1 MNVKAVA
8 IDLDG
13 TLLNKNH
20 EVTKFSKNILQH
32 LSNSGIRIILASARP
47 IKSVLKIASQIGLP
61 NSPMIAGN
69 GAIIASGINNIIF
82 RESIDKDELVNL
94 YQTLKNHTKFNTLT
108 MHIYSDFDWYIP
120 FLTSKA
126 QEEIDIIGFSPTLID
141 GKVLELKNSV
151 QKIMLVGNP
160 DVLIEIRKYIENN
173 LKKVSCVFS
182 KSDSLEINALGVSK
196 FLGVSTYAQ
205 LFQFSLSEFI
215 AFGDGDNDEL
225 MLKNCGIGVAMANAS
240 ELAKK
245 GAKFI
250 TETNDKDGVAIFL
263 KSYFKLSQY

>member
-1 MNVKAVA
+1 MKAVA

-13 TLLNKNH
+13 TLLNKKH
-20 EVTKFSKNILQH
+20 EVSEFSKNILQQ

-47 IKSVLKIASQIGLP
+47 IKSVLKIAAEIGLA
-61 NSPMIAGN
+61 NYPMIAGN
-69 GAIIASGINNIIF
+69 GAIIASATDNILF
-82 RESIDKDELVNL
+82 RASIDADELIKL
-94 YQTLKNHTKFNTLT
+94 FQTLKCHDQFNTLT
-108 MHIYSDFDWYIP
+108 LHIYSDFDWYIP
-120 FLTSKA
+120 FLTNKA
-126 QEEIDIIGFSPTLID
+126 QEEIDIIGFNPTEIN
-141 GKVLELKNSV
+141 KQVLELKNPV

-160 DVLIEIRKYIENN
+160 VVLVEIKKYIETN
-173 LKKVSCVFS
+173 LQKVNCVFS

-205 LFQFSLSEFI
+205 LYQFSLSEFI

-225 MLKNCGIGVAMANAS
+225 MLKNCGIGVAMANAT

-250 TETNDKDGVAIFL
+250 TETNDEDGVAVFL
-263 KSYFKLSQY
+263 KNYFKLSQY